1 MYKLAICDD
10 NPVDTLYLQSLVS
23 KWERNEG
30 KAVEVHVFA
39 SAEAFLFEY
48 EEDKV
53 LYDIVSVFD
62 TLAMKKKA

>member
-23 KWERNEG
+23 KWARNEG

-39 SAEAFLFEY
+39 SAE
-48 EEDKV
+48 D
-53 LYDIVSVFD
+53 
-62 TLAMKKKA
+62 